1 MDDEW
6 KHTRGVGS
14 RNPGL
19 APARDW
25 PPHASE
31 VVPWRNRSGRGTRAD
46 RTLAEVTTSVPPLI
60 AAQKYYPSAA
70 AATAMEAAAAA
81 VAALEADAGPGS
93 AAISTFLIRT
103 ESISSSK
110 IEHVEATTDD
120 FARAIAG
127 IRANDSA
134 TSMVAASRA
143 VSKMIDDAGK
153 SGLISLDSMLAAHHT
168 LMKDDPHDQAFAGK
182 VRDQQNWISGSDY
195 SPIGAVHVPPASARL
210 DGLLDDLIE
219 FSNRDDVP
227 AIAQAAI
234 AHAQFES
241 IHPFTDGNGRIGRA
255 LIGAIL
261 RRRGLTG
268 TTTPPIASALV
279 AKQQDYFDMVNRYR
293 DGYLDPFIQSM
304 ARSTQI
310 SSEEAR
316 VSVSR
321 IRHLPTEWSETV
333 RPRAGSA
340 AQRLL
345 STLLDHPVISADE
358 AEGLAH
364 AATSSTYAAL
374 DRLEEAG
381 VLHQITNRQRNK
393 VWAVSAITAELDDL
407 TARIARRARQ

>member
-1 MDDEW
+1 
-6 KHTRGVGS
+6 
-14 RNPGL
+14 
-19 APARDW
+19 
-25 PPHASE
+25 
-31 VVPWRNRSGRGTRAD
+31 
-46 RTLAEVTTSVPPLI
+46 
-60 AAQKYYPSAA
+60 
-70 AATAMEAAAAA
+70 MEAAAAA
-81 VAALEADAGPGS
+81 VAGLEADAGPGS
-93 AAISTFLIRT
+93 GAISSFLIRT

-110 IEHVEATTDD
+110 IEHVEASTDD

-127 IRANDSA
+127 IRANESA

-143 VSKMIDDAGK
+143 VGKMINDAGK
-153 SGLISLDSMLAAHHT
+153 AGLITLDSMLAAHHT

-182 VRDQQNWISGSDY
+182 VRDQQNWILGSDY
-195 SPIGAVHVPPASARL
+195 SPIGAVHVPPVPERV
-210 DGLLDDLIE
+210 GELLEDLIE
-219 FSNRDDVP
+219 FSNRDDIP

-261 RRRGLTG
+261 RRRGLTV

-310 SSEEAR
+310 ASQEAR
-316 VSVSR
+316 VSVTR
-321 IRHLPTEWSETV
+321 IRELPTEWAETV
-333 RPRAGSA
+333 RPRSGSA
-340 AQRLL
+340 AHTLL
-345 STLLDHPVISADE
+345 SVLLDHPVISAQE
-358 AEGLAH
+358 AEDLGH

-381 VLHQITNRQRNK
+381 VVHQITNRQRNR
-393 VWAVSAITAELDDL
+393 VWAVSAITSELDDL
-407 TARIARRARQ
+407 TARIARRARE